1 MATILNRSRY
11 TVAVKHREDLY
22 KEFPCT
28 AKQAAR
34 EYCKSLRSQGLKP
47 KVAQLENKILVRI
60 RNKGFPAEEGQFESM
75 AEAEHFIQK
84 VESEHREGK
93 ATTFLKSRK
102 ISFVQLL
109 ERYILQEGPKRPVP
123 WETVEKYRFNKFLR
137 EGTGNFNVR
146 ERRKLAKELDVALQD
161 LPKKL
166 TPDHPWM
173 QKPFADVT
181 AEDIEDYIQVRQDE
195 GLMPSTIDRELDSIS
210 AVFSVAINVWG
221 YSVTENAMKKIR
233 RPKYFNE
240 RDRRLKVD
248 ERRRLLL
255 AACAEDNR
263 RCYSSF
269 VDEMMEQVRKGESFG
284 TLTAAE
290 RKVRTK
296 VLRAQFH
303 ARAEKECDP
312 VSTLETL
319 IVFLLCTA
327 ARRGE
332 ALALK
337 WEHVDLEG
345 RSAHFP
351 MTKNGRPRT
360 VPLRREIVNM
370 LGDLPRKGD
379 NVFNVSVDTLKNA
392 WQRMLKGAAIKDL
405 HVHDLRHEAIS
416 AIAETGKFSLI
427 DLQAISGHKD
437 VRMLLRYSHLCVRK
451 LATRLDEV
459 FAQEHEEDSA
469 QKTIHRGRIRLPS
482 GKGLKMGD
490 LIQESIQAVAVR
502 EPEEVKLDMA
512 ALSRSAVV
520 VEEKEQRA
528 AA

>member
-11 TVAVKHREDLY
+11 TVTVKHREDLY

-28 AKQAAR
+28 AKLAAR

-109 ERYILQEGPKRPVP
+109 ERYILQEGPKRPVS
-123 WETVEKYRFNKFLR
+123 WETVEKYRFNKFHR
-137 EGTGNFNVR
+137 GATGDLSPR
-146 ERRKLAKELDVALQD
+146 ERRKLAKELKVAVED

-166 TPDHPWM
+166 KPDYPWM
-173 QKPFADVT
+173 QKPFSDVT
-181 AEDIEDYIQVRQDE
+181 AEDIEDYIQVRRDE
-195 GLMPSTIDRELDSIS
+195 GLQPSTIDRELDCISSI
-210 AVFSVAINVWG
+210 FSVAIQLWG
-221 YSVTENAMKKIR
+221 YAVTENVMKKIR

-248 ERRRLLL
+248 ERRLLL
-255 AACAEDNR
+255 FAASEEDKR
-263 RCYSSF
+263 RCYSRF
-269 VDEMMEQVRKGESFG
+269 VDEMMEQERKGESFG
-284 TLTAAE
+284 ALTPAE

-296 VLRAQFH
+296 VLRAHFLV
-303 ARAEKECDP
+303 RAEKECAM

-360 VPLRREIVNM
+360 VPLRREVVDM
-370 LGDLPRKGD
+370 LGELPRKGD
-379 NVFNVSVDTLKNA
+379 NVFDVSVDTLKNA
-392 WQRMLKGAAIKDL
+392 WQRILKVAAIKDL

-451 LATRLDEV
+451 LAARLDEV
-459 FAQEHEEDSA
+459 FAQEHGDDTA
-469 QKTIHRGRIRLPS
+469 QKMVHRGRTRLPS
-482 GKGLKMGD
+482 GRGLKMGD
-490 LIQESIQAVAVR
+490 LIKETVQSIAVR
-502 EPEEVKLDMA
+502 EPEEVMLDIGGLPHSKA
-512 ALSRSAVV
+512 
-520 VEEKEQRA
+520 EQRV
-528 AA
+528 